1 MNDAVIEILNELDE
15 NLTVIK
21 TLSELGPLLDEGGAQ
36 MYWPHAIILFAV
48 IADFSCEVD
57 LQLRNLAAVLRAGQ
71 GEDRP

>member
-21 TLSELGPLLDEGGAQ
+21 TLSELGPLLDEGGAA

-48 IADFSCEVD
+48 IADFAREVD
-57 LQLRNLAAVLRAGQ
+57 LELRNLTAALRAGQ
-71 GEDRP
+71 REDRP